1 VSARFGATIDGAMTP
16 SPRARGAMF
25 AALLASS
32 ALSSA
37 CGPRGDHPP
46 MLADPLPDA
55 AGDDVGALDAG
66 GADPPGALGAL
77 VSTTSPNLWEY
88 ETEVTV
94 APNGRDAF
102 AIWMIQSLGYHY
114 DLGYAISSDGGATW
128 STPRRVPATPYIG
141 VNASVT
147 ADAEGVFQLTW
158 LETAPRRRVMA
169 ATYYASGDSFS
180 IPKEISDASSSA
192 AFDKPWIVA
201 LADDSLLVAFGTDS
215 GTTLTVAKSVDHGV
229 TWSRTTIA
237 PDSNLRNVVF
247 PCASGARVHVAYLVP
262 SGVELVTSEDY
273 GATFGAPVRV
283 DVPGDTAF
291 EPPSCVADGDDV
303 WVAYGVGGGVGSTWQ
318 MALLDAVWV
327 AHSSDRGHTIARRTR
342 ASDPAEGRH
351 QLLPRLGRTEA
362 GSLALGYYVGDVAG
376 APGRFRVAFSDA
388 PNRGDAWTT
397 RVTVAKPAGLQPAR
411 GQYDTLGDYVGMHA
425 SGDGVLVS
433 FADNASVPGAALSH
447 VRIARVPHP

>member
-1 VSARFGATIDGAMTP
+1 MPFRSRGLARLAPVAAT
-16 SPRARGAMF
+16 
-25 AALLASS
+25 ALLCG
-32 ALSSA
+32 ALSAAGSG
-37 CGPRGDHPP
+37 CGQHADHPP
-46 MLADPLPDA
+46 FVADPSPDA
-55 AGDDVGALDAG
+55 ASLDAAALDS
-66 GADPPGALGAL
+66 GAVDPPGARGAIA
-77 VSTTSPNLWEY
+77 STTSPNLWEY

-94 APNGRDAF
+94 APDGRHAF

-128 STPRRVPATPYIG
+128 STPRRVPATPYVG
-141 VNASVT
+141 VNACVT
-147 ADAEGVFQLTW
+147 VDAEGEFHLTW
-158 LETAPRRRVMA
+158 LETSPRRRVMA

-180 IPKEISDASSSA
+180 IPEEISDPSSSA
-192 AFDKPWIVA
+192 AFDKPWIVT

-215 GTTLTVAKSVDHGV
+215 GTSLTVAKSVDHGV
-229 TWSRTTIA
+229 TWGRTPIA
-237 PDSNLRNVVF
+237 PDSTLRNVVF

-273 GATFGAPVRV
+273 GASFGAPVRV

-318 MALLDAVWV
+318 MALLDSVWV
-327 AHSSDRGHTIARRTR
+327 AHSRDAGRTIASHTR

-351 QLLPRLGRTEA
+351 YLLPRLGRTDA
-362 GSLALGYYVGDVAG
+362 GSLALGYYVGDAAG
-376 APGRFRVAFSDA
+376 APGRFRVAFSDG
-388 PNRGDAWTT
+388 PSRGDAWSA
-397 RVTVAKPAGLQPAR
+397 RATVARPVGLQPAR

-433 FADNASVPGAALSH
+433 FADNASVPGTAMSH